1 MSKEGIKERIQDLR
15 ELLKGVI
22 TIIIALLGG
31 EVILVYQVL
40 NKKVAFFNM
49 IVVLLGLVIL
59 FLILIWGKLIWNNLD
74 DYARRL

>member
-1 MSKEGIKERIQDLR
+1 LSKEGIKERIQDLR